1 MDPVLIGTLLVS
13 MMLILLLSGI
23 SIAIA
28 LAATGLVGIITM
40 RPWGAAE
47 YLIANFPYTF
57 TAHFSFTVLPLFLF
71 MGYMAFS
78 ANLSQRAFEAGQRW
92 LGHVPGGLAMATV
105 FGCAAFSAVCGSSV
119 ATASTMARV
128 ALPEMIRRGYKY
140 SLAGGTIAA
149 GGTLGVLIPPSGI
162 LVIYSFITEASL
174 VKLFI
179 AAIVPGIMTALIYM
193 IGIYLLVKI
202 RPELAGMDKQGAQA
216 APWTERFAALGRSWE
231 VMLLFAVVMGS
242 IYLGIATATEAAAVG
257 AFLSFIMVAA
267 RKNAWQNIKNGLWET
282 GTATSA
288 IFLLIIGAGLFSL
301 ALNMSQLPTV
311 IADQIVRMDLP
322 VYVVFALIILIYI
335 VLGALVDGISMILI
349 TMPIVFPIILQLGY
363 DPIWFGIIIVKAVE
377 LGCIT
382 PPVGIN
388 VFVVKGSVPEAP
400 LGEVFKGCIPFV
412 LMELLI
418 IVLLIAFPQIALF
431 LVDYAA

>member
-28 LAATGLVGIITM
+28 LGTTGLVGILAM

-47 YLIANFPYTF
+47 YLIANFPYSF

-92 LGHVPGGLAMATV
+92 LGHIPGGLAMATI

-128 ALPEMIRRGYKY
+128 ALPEMIKRGYQY
-140 SLAGGTIAA
+140 SLAGGSIAA

-162 LVIYSFITEASL
+162 LVIYSFITEVSL
-174 VKLFI
+174 VKLFV
-179 AAIVPGIMTALIYM
+179 AAIVPGIMTAIIYM
-193 IGIYLLVKI
+193 IGIYIWVKMK
-202 RPELAGMDKQGAQA
+202 PELAGMDRDRVQA
-216 APWTERFAALGRSWE
+216 AAWKERFVALGRSWE
-231 VMLLFAVVMGS
+231 VMVLFAVVMGS
-242 IYLGIATATEAAAVG
+242 IYLGIATATEAAALG
-257 AFLSFIMVAA
+257 AFLSLIMVAA
-267 RKNAWQNIKNGLWET
+267 RKNAWRNIKEGLWET

-311 IADQIVRMDLP
+311 VADYIVHMDLP
-322 VYVVFALIILIYI
+322 TYAVFGLIILIYL

-363 DPIWFGIIIVKAVE
+363 DPIWFGIIVVKAVE

-388 VFVVKGSVPEAP
+388 VFVVKGSVPQAP
-400 LGEVFKGCIPFV
+400 LGEIFKGCLPFV

-418 IVLLIAFPQIALF
+418 IVLLITFPEIAMF
-431 LVDYAA
+431 LVGN